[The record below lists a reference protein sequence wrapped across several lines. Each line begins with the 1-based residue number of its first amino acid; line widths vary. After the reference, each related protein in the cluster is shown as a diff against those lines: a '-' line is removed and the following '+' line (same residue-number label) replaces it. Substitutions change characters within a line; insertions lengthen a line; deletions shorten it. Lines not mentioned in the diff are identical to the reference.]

1 MIKTQSS
8 GGLNIIPFIDIMLVL
23 LAMILSISTFIAHGE
38 IKIELPKSNANA
50 ESSSNSN
57 KIQILINAQDEFYLE
72 DKQTTLEEIQ
82 TRLESLD
89 KQTIVELKSDRN
101 ARFDSFI
108 QIINLLKVKN
118 HENFQIITE
127 KQQWIQH
134 SITKLYPFTL
144 QVFAFC
150 L

>member
-127 KQQWIQH
+127 KQQ
-134 SITKLYPFTL
+134 
-144 QVFAFC
+144 
-150 L
+150 

>member
-1 MIKTQSS
+1 MTKTPSS
-8 GGLNIIPFIDIMLVL
+8 GGFNIIPFIDIMLVL

-38 IKIELPKSNANA
+38 IKIELPKSNAST

-72 DKQTTLEEIQ
+72 DKQATLEEIQ
-82 TRLESLD
+82 TRLEALD

-127 KQQWIQH
+127 KQQ
-134 SITKLYPFTL
+134 
-144 QVFAFC
+144 
-150 L
+150 

>member
-1 MIKTQSS
+1 MQSS

-127 KQQWIQH
+127 KQQ
-134 SITKLYPFTL
+134 
-144 QVFAFC
+144 
-150 L
+150 

>member
-8 GGLNIIPFIDIMLVL
+8 EGLNIIPFIDIMLVL

-82 TRLESLD
+82 TSLESLD

-127 KQQWIQH
+127 KQQ
-134 SITKLYPFTL
+134 
-144 QVFAFC
+144 
-150 L
+150 